1 MNRGRESA
9 RFFARNHARKTD
21 RMTTPNDT
29 ARSTPGPAD
38 APAPLAFS
46 VLASSSKGNC
56 TYVETAGGTRLL
68 VDAGMRC
75 SAVCERLAAIGRS
88 LEDVQAILV
97 THGHSDHTSS
107 LPVIEDRTGVPVY
120 ATDGTAATIERD
132 GRREKPDLA
141 WNFAVFAAGEP
152 FPVGDLDVEPF
163 PVPHDS
169 ADPVGFVLRAPGGA
183 ALGFATDLGE
193 APLVV
198 RHRLR
203 GCHALVLEF
212 NHDPQ
217 MLLASDRA
225 WSLKQRILGRSGHLS
240 NEQAADLLGQVATPA
255 LRHIVP
261 AHLSDEC
268 NTPGLATAAARGAL
282 LRVGLDP
289 DAVLRAPAYPTPL
302 FEVRP

>member
-1 MNRGRESA
+1 
-9 RFFARNHARKTD
+9 
-21 RMTTPNDT
+21 MTPPNDT
-29 ARSTPGPAD
+29 PRN

-56 TYVETAGGTRLL
+56 TYVETAGGTRIL

-75 SAVCERLAAIGRS
+75 SGVCERLAAIGRS
-88 LEDVQAILV
+88 LEDVQAVLV

-169 ADPVGFVLRAPGGA
+169 SDPVGFVLRAPGGA

-240 NEQAADLLGQVATPA
+240 NEQAAELLAYA
-255 LRHIVP
+255 YSDRLRVVFP
-261 AHLSDEC
+261 AHVSGDC
-268 NTPGLATAAARGAL
+268 NTPELAQH
-282 LRVGLDP
+282 
-289 DAVLRAPAYPTPL
+289 AVRIALRALKCEDRVRICPTYRDAASPL
-302 FEVRP
+302 VEI